1 MSKDERKIERPNE
14 ISNIDKDIIEFNRQN
29 KKGQGLKILTKII
42 CLLDYQFL

>member
-29 KKGQGLKILTKII
+29 KKGQRLKILTKII